1 MKLQNSLFIRRIK
14 ANILCCQQERKEH
27 TQTGNINKG
36 GNMDFRLEGGGTSL
50 VVQRLRLCAPNGGGL
65 GSIPGQGTRS
75 HMLQLRPGAAKKKR
89 LQ

>member
-50 VVQRLRLCAPNGGGL
+50 VVQRLRLCAPNAWEQVWI
-65 GSIPGQGTRS
+65 SDWETRS
-75 HMLQLRPGAAKKKR
+75 HMPQLKSSHATT
-89 LQ
+89 